1 MEQKHALLGLID
13 DRDPS
18 FEDVR
23 KSLSYYGFED
33 IKGAWQN
40 LNALAGEPRLKEIL
54 SGILEP
60 LFDLLSRSPDPD
72 MALRNFFR
80 FSEAALDRSL
90 LFSLLKENP
99 TLLGLLVHIFGYSQY
114 LSDILVRNPEYFL
127 WIVEAGLKLKGR
139 EELLSEL
146 KETVVGRRTK
156 EGAFNA
162 LRRFKRR
169 EILRIGARDILG
181 ISHIEEITAEL
192 SWLAEAC
199 LQAALEICEAD
210 LKSKHGAPMGADG
223 KESGFAIIAMGKL
236 GGEELNFSSD
246 IDLMFVYEKDGE
258 TSGPAKI
265 SNYIYFTRLGEDIL
279 KAIGGMTDEGC
290 CYRVDMRLRPE
301 GMSGPLVRSLHDYE
315 AYYEAFGETWE
326 RLALLKARP
335 VAGDLV
341 LGSLFLKLV
350 EPFVYRRHLDC
361 STMTEIRRLKQRTEK
376 EGSSLSRMHLKLGAG
391 GIREVEFIVQTLQ
404 ILSGAQR
411 PDVKDAN
418 TLGALRRFSSA
429 GLLDD
434 EKARALSEAY
444 AFLRKAEHRLQMFLD
459 TQLYTLP
466 GEQGEI
472 KKLGMRMGYI
482 KEGEFVAA
490 LKGHTSRVRG
500 IFDTILPPQKEE
512 EVVPPTLTDLTL
524 KEYGFRDAGEAGKI
538 LQSIRASLRREGRLA
553 FDSFLPELLG
563 KLKTTANPGLSLV
576 RTERFLSST
585 GAKETYL
592 SVFQANP
599 GSMRLL
605 TSILGGSEYLSRL
618 LIANPSLFDS
628 LVSSGSLDRTKN
640 RKEMEREMRSLI
652 ASSANWEEK
661 LDIIRKFKRTETL
674 RIGTRD
680 LLDLSSGEALS
691 SELTDLAEACLEVS
705 LSYACE
711 EASKVQGQLSPDV
724 RFVLLGLGKLGER
737 ELNYASDL
745 DIIAVYSQEGMT
757 SGGEKPFPLYFFFPA
772 VVEKLLEALSRQTS
786 EGSAYALDL
795 RLRPLGEK
803 GPLAHSIDS
812 LVEYLCSSARPWERQ
827 AYTKARPV
835 AGDIP
840 FGIEVVERIK
850 EAIYSR
856 PPEATDVHQMREKM
870 IEELLSREPG
880 STNVKLG
887 PGGIVD
893 IEFIVQFLSLR
904 RGKADTSVRKTGTL
918 DAIDALSSK
927 GYLKEEDAAA
937 LRSAYEFFRRVEMR
951 LRIVQ
956 DLSLNALPSDPSA
969 LDDLGKRL
977 GDKNEGAGERLLK
990 ELTLHADRVREVYR
1004 RVIGP
1009 LTK

>member
-1 MEQKHALLGLID
+1 MEQKHTLLSLIEAS
-13 DRDPS
+13 DPS
-18 FEDVR
+18 FEVVR
-23 KSLSYYGFED
+23 KSLSPYGFED
-33 IKGAWQN
+33 IKGAWIN
-40 LNALAGEPRLKEIL
+40 LHALSDESRGKEIF

-60 LFDLLSRSPDPD
+60 LFGLLSRSPDPD

-80 FSEAALDRSL
+80 FSEVALDRL
-90 LFSLLKENP
+90 LLYSLLKENP
-99 TLLGLLVHIFGYSQY
+99 SLLGLLVHMFGYSQY
-114 LSDILVRNPEYFL
+114 LSDILVRNPEYFH
-127 WIVEAGLKLKGR
+127 WIVEAGLKPRGK

-146 KETVVGRRTK
+146 KETVGGRRTK
-156 EGAFNA
+156 EGALNA

-181 ISHIEEITAEL
+181 LSHIEEITAEL

-199 LQAALEICEAD
+199 LQAACEICQVE
-210 LKSKHGAPMGADG
+210 LKQKHGAPMSADG
-223 KESGFAIIAMGKL
+223 KESGFAIMAMGKL

-246 IDLMFVYEKDGE
+246 IDLLFVYEKDGE
-258 TSGPAKI
+258 TSGPAKL
-265 SNYIYFTRLGEDIL
+265 SNYIYFTRMGEDIL
-279 KAIGGMTDEGC
+279 KAIGGMTDEGY

-301 GMSGPLVRSLHDYE
+301 GMSGPLVRSLQDYE

-326 RLALLKARP
+326 RLALLKAKP
-335 VAGDLV
+335 VAGDPG
-341 LGSLFLKLV
+341 LGNRFLKLV
-350 EPFVYRRHLDC
+350 EPFVYRRHLDY
-361 STMTEIRRLKQRTEK
+361 STMTEIRRLKQRTEE
-376 EGSSLSRMHLKLGAG
+376 EGSSLSQMHLKLGVG

-411 PDVKDAN
+411 PDVKDVN
-418 TLGALRRFSSA
+418 TLGALRKFSSA

-444 AFLRKAEHRLQMFLD
+444 VFLRKAEHRLQMFLD

-466 GEQGEI
+466 REQGEM
-472 KKLGMRMGYI
+472 KKLGMRMGYV

-490 LKGHTSRVRG
+490 LKGHTSRVRE

-512 EVVPPTLTDLTL
+512 EAAPPILTDSTL
-524 KEYGFRDAGEAGKI
+524 KGYGFRDPGGAAKT
-538 LQSIRASLRREGRLA
+538 LQSIRASLRREARLA
-553 FDSFLPELLG
+553 FDSLLPELLG
-563 KLKTTANPGLSLV
+563 KLKTTADPGLSLI

-628 LVSSGSLDRTKN
+628 LVSPGSVERTKN
-640 RKEMEREMRSLI
+640 RKEMERELRSLI
-652 ASSANWEEK
+652 TSSADWKEK

-680 LLDLSSGEALS
+680 LLNLSSGEALS

-705 LSYACE
+705 LSYARE
-711 EASKVQGQLSPDV
+711 EASRLQGQPSPDI

-745 DIIAVYSQEGMT
+745 DLIAVYSQEGMT
-757 SGGEKPFPLYFFFPA
+757 IDGEKPVPLYFFFPA
-772 VVEKLLEALSRQTS
+772 MVEKLLETLSRQTS
-786 EGSAYALDL
+786 EGTAYALDL

-803 GPLAHSIDS
+803 GPLAHSLDS
-812 LVEYLCSSARPWERQ
+812 FADYLSSSARPWERQ
-827 AYTKARPV
+827 AYTKARPA

-840 FGIEVVERIK
+840 FGMQVVERIK

-856 PPEATDVHQMREKM
+856 PPEASDVHQMREKM
-870 IEELLSREPG
+870 IEEFLGREPH

-893 IEFIVQFLSLR
+893 IEFIAQFLSLR
-904 RGKADTSVRKTGTL
+904 HGKADPSVRKTGTL
-918 DAIDALSSK
+918 DAIEALSSK
-927 GYLKEEDAAA
+927 GYLKEEDAVA
-937 LRSAYEFFRRVEMR
+937 LRGAYEFFRRVEMR

-977 GDKNEGAGERLLK
+977 GDKKEGAGERLLK
-990 ELTLHADRVREVYR
+990 ELAHHADRVREVYR

-1009 LTK
+1009 S